1 MRALTRLSVAT
12 LLLGLSGCAADPP
25 ADMARETPPV
35 HVPAGYDSAAATP
48 LIVLLHGYTLSGEG
62 QDAYMGLSDLVDDY
76 GFLMAAPDGTK
87 ENGPDENRFWNASRS
102 CCNFFES
109 EVDDS
114 TYLADLIDSIKGDYN
129 VDDTRVFLVGH
140 SNGGFMSY
148 RMAHDHSDTIAAIAS
163 LAGADQSEG
172 RPTPDDPVH
181 VLQIHGTADTVISY
195 EGGVFRGGAPHPGA
209 RESVEAWAAH
219 NGCATT
225 GVDTGT
231 FDLDGGLDGAET
243 VVTRY
248 ASGCRPGGSAELW
261 TITDGSHAPDLSE
274 HFSRRVV
281 EWLLAHPKRSA
292 GTAGGAAPPSG
303 DITMT
308 PVTVGDLTFDVRMAG
323 PADGEVVI
331 LLHGFPQTS
340 YEWRNQISA
349 LGEAGFR
356 AVAPNQR
363 GYSAGARPATIQ
375 DYAVPRLVEDIV
387 GLADAVG
394 AERFHIVGHDW
405 GAIIAW
411 AVAVAAPARVISAS
425 PVSVP
430 HPDAF
435 ARVLGDPTSCQ
446 PEASSYFDVFVQ
458 PDSEDNFVAND
469 NAGLRGFFAGIEE
482 DAVEDYV
489 QVLGSK
495 AALGAALNWYRAN
508 IADRQVSG
516 PAMGV
521 VRVPTMFTWSDGDT
535 ALCIDGAEL
544 TEEYVDAPYR
554 FEVIEGVSHWI
565 PDLAT
570 DQMTEL
576 LLDHINTYSER

>member
-25 ADMARETPPV
+25 AEMARETPPV
-35 HVPAGYDSAAATP
+35 HVPAGYDSAVATP

-148 RMAHDHSDTIAAIAS
+148 RMAHDHSDTIAAIVS

-219 NGCATT
+219 NGCAKT

-231 FDLDGGLDGAET
+231 VDLDGGLDGAET

-323 PADGEVVI
+323 PAGGEVVI

-435 ARVLGDPTSCQ
+435 ARVLSDPTSCQ

-495 AALGAALNWYRAN
+495 AALGSALNWYRAN
-508 IADRQVSG
+508 IADRLVSG

-565 PDLAT
+565 PDLAP